1 MKQRADGRYC
11 QQIVIGRENGKKI
24 VKTVYGKSPEEVE
37 DKVKAIKTDLGRGV
51 DVAGADTSFKEWAN
65 MFLSVEKLRLSNHV
79 YSSKKNCIEAFYP
92 AFGNTA
98 ITMVKPY
105 QVEQVLAQLAEYN
118 PYTHKPSSQ
127 KTIKEYK
134 VACGQVFKYAQKNRA
149 ITFNPCDFAAIPS
162 KAVPKNERRALSKT
176 EREWIEECEDYSALP
191 AMIAM
196 YAGLRRGEMAAL
208 TWDDVDL
215 KNKTITVS
223 KAYDYSNKRVKTPK
237 TKSGIRIVHIP
248 GILADALKK
257 APRRSNFVVS
267 LDGRQVTSMQW
278 EKLNRDL
285 LRAIDEKHGSPVK
298 VKVGNKY
305 KCLISIKPFG
315 WHDLRH
321 TYATILFEAGVDTY
335 TAKELLGH
343 KDLSTTMKIYTHL
356 SNDQKQRSVLLLES
370 FIDKKADSQA
380 DSQAPDS
387 DG

>member
-11 QQIVIGRENGKKI
+11 QQIVIGKDINNKKI

-51 DVAGADTSFKEWAN
+51 DVAGAGTSFKEWAK

-79 YSSKKNCIEAFYP
+79 YSAKRNCIESFYP
-92 AFGNTA
+92 AFGNIA
-98 ITMVKPY
+98 ITMIKPY
-105 QVEQVLAQLAEYN
+105 QVEQVLAQLAAEN
-118 PYTHKPSSQ
+118 PFTHKPSSA

-149 ITFNPCDFAAIPS
+149 ITFNPCDFVSIPS
-162 KAVPKNERRALSKT
+162 MAIPKNERRALSKT

-208 TWDDVDL
+208 TWNDVDIE
-215 KNKTITVS
+215 NKTIIVN
-223 KAYDYSNKRVKTPK
+223 KAYDYSNNKLKLPK
-237 TKSGIRIVHIP
+237 TKSGIREINIP
-248 GILADALKK
+248 DILAEALES
-257 APRRSNFVVS
+257 APRRSDYVISV
-267 LDGRQVTSMQW
+267 DGRQVTSMQW

-285 LRAIDEKHGSPVK
+285 LRAIDEKHGTPVK
-298 VKVGNKY
+298 AKVGNKY

-356 SNDQKQRSVLLLES
+356 SDDQKRRSISLLES
-370 FIDKKADSQA
+370 FIKKDTDSQS
-380 DSQAPDS
+380 DSQRP
-387 DG
+387 